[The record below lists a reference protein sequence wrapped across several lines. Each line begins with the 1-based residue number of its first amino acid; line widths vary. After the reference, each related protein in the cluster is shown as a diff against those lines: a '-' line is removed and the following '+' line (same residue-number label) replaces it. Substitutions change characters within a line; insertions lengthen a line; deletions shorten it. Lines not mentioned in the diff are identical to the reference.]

1 MGRVLTNV
9 LQKSGRSE
17 GSTLGEGGSGRASNS
32 NAGDGG
38 SNTEKGGHCRLSS
51 CIMMDRKKEKGKRR
65 KKKKVKKLA
74 VKEKAAEIRQNISQ
88 MVGWLVCR
96 RLGIWDLSVKIHGF

>member
-1 MGRVLTNV
+1 MV
-9 LQKSGRSE
+9 KAAAA
-17 GSTLGEGGSGRASNS
+17 GRAI
-32 NAGDGG
+32 ATRGMAVATRRRADIVG
-38 SNTEKGGHCRLSS
+38 CLVVW
-51 CIMMDRKKEKGKRR
+51 IMMDRKKEKGKRR

-96 RLGIWDLSVKIHGF
+96 GLGIWDLSVKIHEF

>member
-51 CIMMDRKKEKGKRR
+51 CMDNDG
-65 KKKKVKKLA
+65 
-74 VKEKAAEIRQNISQ
+74 
-88 MVGWLVCR
+88 
-96 RLGIWDLSVKIHGF
+96 